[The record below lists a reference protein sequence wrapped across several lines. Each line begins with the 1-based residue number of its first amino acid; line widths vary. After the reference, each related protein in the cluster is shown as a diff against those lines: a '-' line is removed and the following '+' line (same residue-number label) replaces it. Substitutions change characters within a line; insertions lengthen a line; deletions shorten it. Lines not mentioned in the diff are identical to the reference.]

1 MLTLIYSGEE
11 QHAAVAVPKS
21 DCKSTEGLDARQ
33 NREVRDRAQTVLEK
47 MADCG
52 FVCTLGLYGDL
63 SAAVAGFLRLFDV
76 EWHDPAKTIKQKK
89 AFIQQLPGRNLQCV
103 CHSVSPQDPFAP
115 NLCCAVAESEV
126 ST

>member
-1 MLTLIYSGEE
+1 M
-11 QHAAVAVPKS
+11 
-21 DCKSTEGLDARQ
+21 DARQ

-52 FVCTLGLYGDL
+52 FICTLGLYGDL

-89 AFIQQLPGRNLQCV
+89 AFIQQLPGRNYNAYVIPCHLKTLSLQT
-103 CHSVSPQDPFAP
+103 FAAQLLNQRLVHRP
-115 NLCCAVAESEV
+115 VAGV
-126 ST
+126 